1 MAISNLTTQYISSS
15 FQNLMQ
21 VSSSGQIY
29 NGTGT
34 QVTNLVLT
42 SVTASFNGLINSAS
56 TAIAANTATS
66 ASYALTAS
74 YALSAAIDV
83 SNLATTGSNTF
94 IGNQNVT
101 GNVSVTGTLT
111 ANTYILSSSVT
122 SMTIEF
128 ASGSTAFGNSSD
140 DTHTFIGS
148 VTVTGSFLV
157 SGSSTFRNIGPAQFT
172 GSVISTQGF
181 TGSLQGTARSASYIA
196 GANVDGQ
203 VASAADSDGMGGFN
217 FTSYALNT
225 SITGFATTSSLA
237 SASVA
242 TASYAATASY
252 IDPTFIS
259 ASAAASGFGTGG
271 GGGSGTVNNSAAK
284 WKLAY
289 YPAVGTTVDDTANLE
304 YDGTNLQLLSTA
316 QLGFDTTPGT
326 IYFGN
331 FASPANGRVGFSV
344 PGAAVMVVDYT
355 NVRAGF
361 GGTTNL
367 ITNAPGGLVEIQ
379 GKADEIQLLV
389 KGHSTQTSNIIE
401 IWSSSRAKLFT
412 LDDNGK
418 VTITGSLV
426 VTQGITGSLQGTA
439 TTASYIDPAVI
450 VTAVTEAGFANTGSI
465 GSAITSTTETAALT
479 PNTFYTVDSTS
490 GSINITLEA
499 NVVGAEF
506 TFFATNLTNNI
517 AFVAGGGVTIVSED
531 GYLKMNKVGSAVT
544 AKYYTSSTVALIGSL
559 KA

>member
-122 SMTIEF
+122 NMTIEY

-157 SGSSTFRNIGPAQFT
+157 SGSSTFRNIGPAEFT

-181 TGSLQGTARSASYIA
+181 TGSLQGTATSASYAIAAGTALNVKGTNVNGAVGTASYVA
-196 GANVDGQ
+196 GASVDGA
-203 VASAADSDGMGGFN
+203 VADSDRLGGL
-217 FTSYALNT
+217 TAGYYALNT
-225 SITGFATTSSLA
+225 SITGFATTSSL
-237 SASVA
+237 S
-242 TASYAATASY
+242 SYALTTAITGFATTSSLNGFATTGSNN
-252 IDPTFIS
+252 FI
-259 ASAAASGFGTGG
+259 
-271 GGGSGTVNNSAAK
+271 
-284 WKLAY
+284 
-289 YPAVGTTVDDTANLE
+289 
-304 YDGTNLQLLSTA
+304 
-316 QLGFDTTPGT
+316 
-326 IYFGN
+326 GN
-331 FASPANGRVGFSV
+331 
-344 PGAAVMVVDYT
+344 
-355 NVRAGF
+355 
-361 GGTTNL
+361 
-367 ITNAPGGLVEIQ
+367 Q
-379 GKADEIQLLV
+379 
-389 KGHSTQTSNIIE
+389 
-401 IWSSSRAKLFT
+401 
-412 LDDNGK
+412 
-418 VTITGSLV
+418 TITGSLLISGSIQANGV
-426 VTQGITGSLQGTA
+426 VGTGITTSMH
-439 TTASYIDPAVI
+439 
-450 VTAVTEAGFANTGSI
+450 TGQLI
-465 GSAITSTTETAALT
+465 R
-479 PNTFYTVDSTS
+479 NTFYTVDPT
-490 GSINITLEA
+490 GSAITITLRT
-499 NVVGAEF
+499 NQIGAEF
-506 TFFATNLTNNI
+506 TFFATNLTNDI
-517 AFVAGGGVTIVSED
+517 TFAADSTTIISED
-531 GYLKMNKVGSAVT
+531 SYLKMNKAGSAVT
-544 AKYYTSSTVALIGSL
+544 AKYYNTNLIALIGSL

>member
-15 FQNLMQ
+15 FLNLMQ
-21 VSSSGQIY
+21 VSSSGEIY
-29 NGTGT
+29 NGSGV

-42 SVTASFNGLINSAS
+42 SVTASFNGLISSAS
-56 TAIAANTATS
+56 TAIIANAATS

-94 IGNQNVT
+94 IGNQTVT

-111 ANTYILSSSVT
+111 ANTYILSSSVA

-128 ASGSTAFGNSSD
+128 ASGSTAFGNTSD

-148 VTVTGSFLV
+148 VTVTGSLVV
-157 SGSSTFRNIGPAQFT
+157 SGSSTFRNIGPAEFT

-217 FTSYALNT
+217 FTSFALNT

-259 ASAAASGFGTGG
+259 ASAAASGFGTGT
-271 GGGSGTVNNSAAK
+271 SVTINNNTDNYVVTATGTVNTLNGESA
-284 WKLAY
+284 LTFD
-289 YPAVGTTVDDTANLE
+289 GTTLSIVNSSTSA
-304 YDGTNLQLLSTA
+304 TPSQLLLKTTGDGGAGMQFENSDFSTNRW
-316 QLGFDTTPGT
+316 QLFVTSDNTGFKIGRDNVAD
-326 IYFGN
+326 YF
-331 FASPANGRVGFSV
+331 
-344 PGAAVMVVDYT
+344 
-355 NVRAGF
+355 
-361 GGTTNL
+361 
-367 ITNAPGGLVEIQ
+367 
-379 GKADEIQLLV
+379 
-389 KGHSTQTSNIIE
+389 
-401 IWSSSRAKLFT
+401 
-412 LDDNGK
+412 
-418 VTITGSLV
+418 TITGS
-426 VTQGITGSLQGTA
+426 TGYIGIGTNAPSEKLEVNGNVKATTFIGSLTGTA

-465 GSAITSTTETAALT
+465 GTAITSDTDTDALT
-479 PNTFYTVDSTS
+479 SNTFYTVDSTS
-490 GSINITLEA
+490 GEINITLQA
-499 NVVGAEF
+499 NAVGAEF

-517 AFVAGGGVTIVSED
+517 AFQAGSATIVSED

>member
-1 MAISNLTTQYISSS
+1 MAISNLTTQYISAS

-42 SVTASFNGLINSAS
+42 SVTASINGLISSAS
-56 TAIAANTATS
+56 TAIVANTATS

-128 ASGSTAFGNSSD
+128 ASGSTAFGNTSD

-181 TGSLQGTARSASYIA
+181 TGSLSGTAISASYSVIA
-196 GANVDGQ
+196 GTALYVRGQDVDGA
-203 VASAADSDGMGGFN
+203 VGDSDRLGTRNAADYVLS
-217 FTSYALNT
+217 TVL
-225 SITGFATTSSLA
+225 TGYATTSSLA

-242 TASYAATASY
+242 TASY
-252 IDPTFIS
+252 INPTFIS
-259 ASAAASGFGTGG
+259 ASAAASGFGSGT
-271 GGGSGTVNNSAAK
+271 GGGSGTVNTGTSA
-284 WKLAY
+284 KLAY
-289 YPAVGTTVDDTANLE
+289 YPGTGTTVDDATNLE
-304 YDGTNLQLLSTA
+304 YDGTNLQLVSTA
-316 QLGFDTTPGT
+316 QIGFATTPGT
-326 IYFGN
+326 IYFGS
-331 FASPANGRVGFSV
+331 FGSPTYGRVGFSV
-344 PGAAVMVVDYT
+344 PGAAVMVIDYT

-367 ITNAPGGLVEIQ
+367 ISSAPSGLVEIQ
-379 GKADEIQLLV
+379 GKANEIQLLV
-389 KGHSTQTSNIIE
+389 KGHSTQTSNILQVQT
-401 IWSSSRAKLFT
+401 SGGSQLLS
-412 LDDNGK
+412 LDNSGK
-418 VTITGSLV
+418 VTITGSLS
-426 VTQGITGSLQGTA
+426 ISGSIQANGLVGTA
-439 TTASYIDPAVI
+439 IAAS
-450 VTAVTEAGFANTGSI
+450 
-465 GSAITSTTETAALT
+465 TSTDSLTA
-479 PNTFYTVDSTS
+479 NTFYTATS
-490 GSINITLEA
+490 AGGAVTITL
-499 NVVGAEF
+499 NTNQIGAEF
-506 TFFATNLTNNI
+506 TFFATNLTNDI
-517 AFVAGGGVTIVSED
+517 AFAAGTAAIISED
-531 GYLKMNKVGSAVT
+531 SYLKINKVGSAVT
-544 AKYYTSSTVALIGSL
+544 AKYYATDKVALIGSL

>member
-1 MAISNLTTQYISSS
+1 
-15 FQNLMQ
+15 MQ

-56 TAIAANTATS
+56 TAVAANTATS

-74 YALSAAIDV
+74 YALSAAIDI

-128 ASGSTAFGNSSD
+128 ASGSTAFGNTSD

-157 SGSSTFRNIGPAQFT
+157 SGSSTFRNIGPAEFT

-181 TGSLQGTARSASYIA
+181 TGSLQGTATSASYA
-196 GANVDGQ
+196 VNSDSLNG
-203 VASAADSDGMGGFN
+203 VAASN
-217 FTSYALNT
+217 YALNT
-225 SITGFATTSSLA
+225 SITGFATTSSLTSYALSTAITGFATTSSLA
-237 SASVA
+237 SASV
-242 TASYAATASY
+242 ATASY

-259 ASAAASGFGTGG
+259 ASAAASGFGSGT
-271 GGGSGTVNNSAAK
+271 GGGSGTVNSGAAN
-284 WKLAY
+284 KLAY
-289 YPAVGTTVDDTANLE
+289 YPSAATTVDDTANLE
-304 YDGTNLQLLSTA
+304 YDGTNLKLLSTA
-316 QLGFDTTPGT
+316 QLDFYTDAGS
-326 IYFGN
+326 IYFGS
-331 FASPANGRVGFSV
+331 FGSPSNNRVGFSV
-344 PGAAVMVVDYT
+344 PGAAVMVIDYT

-367 ITNAPGGLVEIQ
+367 ITTAPAGLVEIQ
-379 GKADEIQLLV
+379 GKADEVQLLV
-389 KGHSTQTSNIIE
+389 KGHSTQTRNIIE
-401 IWSSSRAKLFT
+401 VQKSGGSPKFLT
-412 LDDNGK
+412 LNNSGL
-418 VTITGSLV
+418 VAITGSLG
-426 VTQGITGSLQGTA
+426 VTGGITGSLYGTA
-439 TTASYIDPAVI
+439 TTASYIDPSAL
-450 VTAVTEAGFANTGSI
+450 VTSI
-465 GSAITSTTETAALT
+465 GTAITSTTDTDSLAS
-479 PNTFYTVDSTS
+479 NTFYTVDSTS
-490 GSINITLEA
+490 GAITISLKA
-499 NVVGAEF
+499 NTVGAEF

-517 AFVAGGGVTIVSED
+517 TFAASGSTIVSED
-531 GYLKMNKVGSAVT
+531 SYLKMNKVGSAVT
-544 AKYYTSSTVALIGSL
+544 AKYYTTSSVALIGSL

>member
-56 TAIAANTATS
+56 TAIVANTATS

-128 ASGSTAFGNSSD
+128 ASGSTAFGNTSD
-140 DTHTFIGS
+140 DTHKFIGS
-148 VTVTGSFLV
+148 VTVTGSLVV
-157 SGSSTFRNIGPAQFT
+157 SGSSTFRNIGPAEFT

-203 VASAADSDGMGGFN
+203 VNSAADSDGMGGFN

-242 TASYAATASY
+242 TASY

-259 ASAAASGFGTGG
+259 ASAAASGFSS

-284 WKLAY
+284 FKLAY
-289 YPAVGTTVDDTANLE
+289 YPVVGTTVDGAANLE
-304 YDGTNLQLLSTA
+304 YDGTNLKLLSTS
-316 QLGFDTTPGT
+316 QLDFYTDSGS
-326 IYFGN
+326 IYFGT
-331 FASPANGRVGFSV
+331 FGSPSNNRVGFSV
-344 PGAAVMVVDYT
+344 PGAAVMVIDYA

-389 KGHSTQTSNIIE
+389 KGHTPQASNIIE
-401 IWSSSRAKLFT
+401 IQRSNGAKLFT
-412 LDDNGK
+412 LDNNGK
-418 VTITGSLV
+418 VAISGSLG

-439 TTASYIDPAVI
+439 TTASYIDPSAL
-450 VTAVTEAGFANTGSI
+450 VTSI
-465 GSAITSTTETAALT
+465 GTAITSTTDTDSLAS
-479 PNTFYTVDSTS
+479 NTFYTVDSTS
-490 GSINITLEA
+490 GAITISLKA
-499 NVVGAEF
+499 NTAGAEF
-506 TFFATNLTNNI
+506 TFFATNLTNDI
-517 AFVAGGGVTIVSED
+517 AFAASGSTIVSED
-531 GYLKMNKVGSAVT
+531 SYLKMNKVGSAVT
-544 AKYYTSSTVALIGSL
+544 AKYYTSTAIALIGSL